1 MHISTGCHAYMPRK
15 LLKARRLACAARRLC
30 PWAPPD
36 PPIHHLSPDAPLSIT
51 QANENESTI
60 LDKLRGDPRVGCGM
74 AGGCRDLLLP
84 QPCTSWAQCAR
95 LW

>member
-15 LLKARRLACAARRLC
+15 LRKPRKLLKARRLACTARRLC

-60 LDKLRGDPRVGCGM
+60 LDKLRGDPRVHCGM
-74 AGGCRDLLLP
+74 V
-84 QPCTSWAQCAR
+84 S
-95 LW
+95 